1 MTALEFS
8 EVRFRY
14 TAESPLLLDGLSFRV
29 EAGEFVSIL
38 GPSGAGKSSLFR
50 LMNGLL
56 APESASGL
64 FSAQSPRPTAE
75 STSATLSFRSA
86 ALWDCRPSSSGNPTF
101 SATVLQGKSR
111 SCCGM

>member
-38 GPSGAGKSSLFR
+38 GPSGAVR
-50 LMNGLL
+50 
-56 APESASGL
+56 
-64 FSAQSPRPTAE
+64 
-75 STSATLSFRSA
+75 A
-86 ALWDCRPSSSGNPTF
+86 ACF
-101 SATVLQGKSR
+101 V
-111 SCCGM
+111 

>member
-8 EVRFRY
+8 EVSFRY
-14 TAESPLLLDGLSFRV
+14 AGSGSLLLDRLSFQV

-56 APESASGL
+56 
-64 FSAQSPRPTAE
+64 
-75 STSATLSFRSA
+75 
-86 ALWDCRPSSSGNPTF
+86 
-101 SATVLQGKSR
+101 
-111 SCCGM
+111 